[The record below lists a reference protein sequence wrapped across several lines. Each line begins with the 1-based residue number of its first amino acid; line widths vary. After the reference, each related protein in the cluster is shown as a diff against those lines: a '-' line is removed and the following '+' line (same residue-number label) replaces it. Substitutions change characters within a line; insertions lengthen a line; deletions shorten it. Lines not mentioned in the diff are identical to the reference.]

1 MNPVGAGSA
10 NLYSTQTVKSH
21 TSTRPGNSTTAT
33 ANTPLIERKEGS
45 DKVSLS
51 SEGQALL
58 KTLKQI
64 DKTGTLEN
72 VNKEKTIGDKVESFT
87 YGALGLEKPEQ
98 KAEKEEEK
106 DSSYSAGRYLSA
118 AATIGG
124 LILAIV

>member
-72 VNKEKTIGDKVESFT
+72 VNKEKPLAIRLNPSLTERLGWNNLNKRRKKKKRKIAHTLQDVT
-87 YGALGLEKPEQ
+87 YRLLP
-98 KAEKEEEK
+98 
-106 DSSYSAGRYLSA
+106 LSA
-118 AATIGG
+118 
-124 LILAIV
+124 VSF

>member
-33 ANTPLIERKEGS
+33 ANTSLIERKEGS

-64 DKTGTLEN
+64 DKTGSLET
-72 VNKEKTIGDKVESFT
+72 VDKEKTIGDKVESFT
-87 YGALGLEKPEQ
+87 YGALGLEKPEE
-98 KAEKEEEK
+98 KAEEKEK
-106 DSSYSAGRYLSA
+106 DNSYSAGRYLSA